1 MWTDVLSIKHGDSGI
16 IFLEGN
22 FFCFLGFHTS
32 DWRMIA
38 WKPVEPFRGRALF
51 SCWTRRGDA
60 TEAASALF
68 VASLEKERKGLCKH
82 HGACHDTA
90 ENQCK

>member
-1 MWTDVLSIKHGDSGI
+1 MKASG
-16 IFLEGN
+16 
-22 FFCFLGFHTS
+22 
-32 DWRMIA
+32 
-38 WKPVEPFRGRALF
+38 ALQGPRLVQR
-51 SCWTRRGDA
+51 WNTQGDA

-82 HGACHDTA
+82 HGARHDTA